1 MSILRCH
8 WILLGALFAT
18 ASLAAEPFRFSA
30 DSRLPIVIVD
40 TAGAPIADEP
50 KTDAVMSIIDRGNR
64 PNRLT
69 DPPTSTSRIRIEIRG
84 ASSQMFDKKSYGFE
98 SVNKSGKDRDVGLLG
113 LPPESDWILYG
124 PHSDKTLMRN
134 YLAFR
139 LSNQIGRYAP
149 RARFAELFL
158 RDSTTTPIENQYVG
172 VYLLVEKLKRG
183 DDRVDVPRLKKKGD
197 SFSGGYIVKIDRV
210 DGPGS
215 YFTSDFGT
223 VLGHVS
229 PRGDRLGDK
238 RRKWIQQDFSRF
250 ERSLAADNFLDP
262 QKGYAKYCDADSFID
277 FFLLNELFKNV
288 DAYFLSTYLHRG
300 KDGRVSMGPIWDLN
314 LSTGNASY
322 GGVWHTEDWMLFSKE
337 PRQALSLPF
346 WWDRLFED
354 PRFRARLGER
364 WRDLRGDEFAIEAIL
379 ESIDQTAAKLDSA
392 QQRNFERWPILGSY
406 IWPNPRPYAQDYP
419 EEIRQLKRW
428 LTSRIAWMDDNIQP
442 LIAGPQSK

>member
-354 PRFRARLGER
+354 PRFRARLGE
-364 WRDLRGDEFAIEAIL
+364 
-379 ESIDQTAAKLDSA
+379 
-392 QQRNFERWPILGSY
+392 
-406 IWPNPRPYAQDYP
+406 
-419 EEIRQLKRW
+419 
-428 LTSRIAWMDDNIQP
+428 
-442 LIAGPQSK
+442 